1 MKRVFLVSVMLL
13 CLCAMLVGCGAQGE
27 EGNKKENT
35 TTSTTKLK
43 DKDSVLNASTTVV
56 TKAPSESNGT
66 TATTEP
72 KILPEEQ
79 VKWYALF
86 CAGETTDAR
95 ISDYTCRLTYHE
107 ERECQVYEISF
118 KVGRTRFEYVFR
130 ATDCDIIVNKKII
143 GEE

>member
-1 MKRVFLVSVMLL
+1 MKRVLLSCVTLL
-13 CLCAMLVGCGAQGE
+13 CLCALLVSCGAQNE
-27 EGNKKENT
+27 ESDQKENTT

-43 DKDSVLNASTTVV
+43 DKDSALNASTTIV
-56 TKAPSESNGT
+56 TKPSGSSGT
-66 TATTEP
+66 TGTTEP
-72 KILPEEQ
+72 QILPEEQ

-118 KVGRTRFEYVFR
+118 KVGRTRYEYVFR
-130 ATDCDIIVNKKII
+130 ATDCDIILNKKTI